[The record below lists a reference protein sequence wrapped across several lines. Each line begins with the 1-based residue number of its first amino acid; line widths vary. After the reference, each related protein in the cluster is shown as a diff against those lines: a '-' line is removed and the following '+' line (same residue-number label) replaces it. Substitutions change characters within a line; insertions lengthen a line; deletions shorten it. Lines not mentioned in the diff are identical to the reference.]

1 MVSQGS
7 ITAMI
12 VQVILGVL
20 IPVALVLYFRRT
32 TGISYRAIGV
42 GILVFFIFSQ
52 VLEKGMHY
60 YVLSF
65 NKSTAAWFKN
75 PWLFALYGG
84 LAAGVF
90 EEVGRWLGF
99 TFLLKNRQQRKD
111 GISLGIG
118 HGGIEAFLIAI
129 VSGVQ
134 GIIFA
139 TMINAGKLEESLGA
153 GLPPEQIAE
162 LKNRLIQTAQSE
174 FWLGGLERIPA
185 IFMQI
190 AFSLIVL
197 YGVRNRKVVYLLYAI
212 LLHAFVD
219 FAPAMYQ
226 AHFLSLWVAEAVIW
240 ILGIGAIVVI
250 VKSKKWYT

>member
-12 VQVILGVL
+12 VQVILGII
-20 IPVALVLYFRRT
+20 IPLALVLYFRKT
-32 TGISYRAIGV
+32 SGISYRAIGV

-52 VLEKGMHY
+52 VLEKGLHY
-60 YVLSF
+60 YVLSV
-65 NKSTAAWFKN
+65 NKSTVDLFKN
-75 PWLFALYGG
+75 PWLFAIYGG
-84 LAAGVF
+84 LAAGIF

-99 TFLLKNRQQRKD
+99 SLLLKNRHERKD

-134 GIIFA
+134 GIVFA
-139 TMINAGKLEESLGA
+139 TMINAGKLEQSLGA
-153 GLPPEQIAE
+153 GLPPEQVAQ
-162 LKNRLIQTAQSE
+162 LKERLIHTAQSE

-197 YGVRNRKVVYLLYAI
+197 YGVRYRKSMYLLYAI
-212 LLHAFVD
+212 LLHALVD

-226 AHFLSLWVAEAVIW
+226 AHFLSLWVAEIVIW
-240 ILGIGAIVVI
+240 VLGIGAIVVI
-250 VKSKKWYT
+250 VKSKKWFG